1 MKKNIS
7 RVLAGFLVFCMAGGP
22 AWTTIAQAQ
31 TTDNLASDDEVQEI
45 QHLAQ
50 AGYLGGSKTIDP
62 SAKSL
67 TEDQVTD
74 ALLAM
79 ENVVRAVDL
88 STLKPGDPRYSLSD
102 LQTLLQL
109 EQDYSEL
116 IRDRKV
122 SSWLY
127 EKRLNKMIT
136 ALTPAAGDSSSPV
149 SPTPTTT
156 AFTSTP
162 GVLTP
167 TPTPSFSVGEDD
179 WNHLKD
185 SLQQLTQKSNDLQIK
200 YDQKLQDFDTNEQE
214 LKTRNQEVEDEMK
227 LVKNLMDTYESNL
240 QKLNDRLDQ
249 VSQKAN
255 EKTLTDEELNEELT
269 NMEKDLRDNTQDLTV
284 LKQDVAL
291 LKSPEKPEQSPLDD
305 FLTSKWLA
313 GGALLVG
320 LTALTISL
328 TRK

>member
-1 MKKNIS
+1 LKKTIS
-7 RVLAGFLVFCMAGGP
+7 PILAGFLVFCMAGGP
-22 AWTTIAQAQ
+22 AWTTLAWAQ
-31 TTDNLASDDEVQEI
+31 TADNMASDDEVQEI

-50 AGYLGGSKTIDP
+50 AGYLGDSKTIDL

-74 ALLAM
+74 ALLAI
-79 ENVVRAVDL
+79 ENVIRAVDL
-88 STLKPGDPRYSLSD
+88 SALKPGDPRYSLSD

-127 EKRLNKMIT
+127 EKRLNKMIA
-136 ALTPAAGDSSSPV
+136 ALTTATGDSSGPTSSTPTV
-149 SPTPTTT
+149 VLTPTPGLP
-156 AFTSTP
+156 A
-162 GVLTP
+162 P
-167 TPTPSFSVGEDD
+167 TPTPSFSVSEDD

-185 SLQQLTQKSNDLQIK
+185 TLQQLTQKSNDLQIK

-214 LKTRNQEVEDEMK
+214 LKTRNQEMEDEMK

-291 LKSPEKPEQSPLDD
+291 LKAPEKPEQSPLDD